1 MRIRYFFYCLLL
13 ASPLTAQSP
22 LSAIDWL
29 SKENNMFQR
38 SILEVKNVDV
48 DKTNDIQVSTL
59 NSSEYQAVGL
69 LPIYV
74 TGIPT
79 TIWRNSSFDDLEY
92 SFRTMPTFSYPPIQ
106 ELVYSLLLA
115 EARPPLDEPSRYAL
129 LEVRLNKLLNYGA
142 VDPAIALIE
151 RASPVPERMV
161 PLLFDIS
168 LLSSNNFPVCDPV
181 FQNTRN
187 RDLQAELIYCYA
199 RKGDWL
205 TAHLILKTEEVL
217 GDLTVQ
223 EISLLDR

>member
-1 MRIRYFFYCLLL
+1 MRIRYIFCFLLL
-13 ASPLTAQSP
+13 ASQLAAQSP

-29 SKENNMFQR
+29 SKENSKFKR
-38 SILEVKNVDV
+38 SISEVKNIDV
-48 DKTNDIQVSTL
+48 KKTNDIQVSTL
-59 NSSEYQAVGL
+59 NSNEYQSIGL

-74 TGIPT
+74 TGIPS

-92 SFRTMPTFSYPPIQ
+92 SFKTMPTFSYSPIQ
-106 ELVYSLLLA
+106 ELMYSLLLA
-115 EARPPLDEPSRYAL
+115 EARPPLNEPSRYAF
-129 LEVRLNKLLNYGA
+129 LEIRLEKLLDYGA

-151 RASPVPERMV
+151 RASPVPEKMI

-168 LLSSNNFPVCDPV
+168 LLSSTNLPICEPVL
-181 FQNTRN
+181 QNTKN

-217 GDLTVQ
+217 GELSPQ
-223 EISLLDR
+223 EVSV